1 MKLEASSNC
10 SEFTIVFSFSARLS
24 KSQASY
30 QLTASSNCWS
40 TTIFAD
46 CDELRVVKPADDHDG
61 GYTLVDIVGTIP
73 DDESKSKKLLNWLI
87 DLLRW
92 QALEEQDRFT
102 NETNKAPP
110 VKGQLYY
117 CCDYVPLSTIGKLLM
132 QPLAASQQHK
142 SDVAL
147 IMNGLP
153 VIQFEINSSPI
164 STTVAKLFANLVDV
178 LRFIRHFDLKINTWT
193 GFAFPKVKVD
203 SSNNYAFKVGVRWK
217 NLQFAPEVSA
227 LKLRDI
233 AQEVKDTFNMQ
244 VDLVQK
250 LYVSED
256 EVMRKEMYLVP
267 LSDADID
274 YCATALQP
282 SSVIEQVESP
292 FSILLCDG
300 SCYYKYSP
308 KSEVRETLFA
318 LLRVKEKG
326 SLLSSNLILPHDTKR
341 ISDLVFFVFHAVK
354 YNNLSKAIAKTCL
367 GELANGIANGL
378 KTLHDLGYAHLDVRL
393 PNVCVSATFE
403 VKLIDFDR
411 ATCVKSYKNTNF
423 FMYTLEKEVHPIYRN
438 YVEAGMVYDSK
449 RLPSAEDYAKML
461 AVSPI
466 LLADQIKPP
475 VLINLGAEDLRVP
488 HRRDVSSTTPS
499 RHGDEPLLVYPNDS
513 HPISNV
519 ASDADSFVNSALWLH
534 NASLLSPFLTFL
546 MESWIEA
553 VTAVISYRPI
563 ITIRPFY
570 WARTCSE
577 FGLLSGAT
585 CAPII

>member
-1 MKLEASSNC
+1 MKGVQNQSSDDQLGGEDQDHETNP
-10 SEFTIVFSFSARLS
+10 SKKLRTEEQRSKSTSTARLS

-46 CDELRVVKPADDHDG
+46 CDKLKVVKPADDHDG
-61 GYTLVDIVGTIP
+61 GYTLVDIVGTEIP
-73 DDESKSKKLLNWLI
+73 DDDKSKSKELLNWLI
-87 DLLRW
+87 DVCRW
-92 QALEEQDRFT
+92 QALDEQDRFT

-142 SDVAL
+142 ADVAL

-233 AQEVKDTFNMQ
+233 AQEVKDTFKVQ

-250 LYVSED
+250 LYVSEE
-256 EVMRKEMYLVP
+256 EVMHKEMYLVP

-274 YCATALQP
+274 YFANALQP
-282 SSVIEQVESP
+282 SPSSAPSVIEQVESP

-318 LLRVKEKG
+318 LL
-326 SLLSSNLILPHDTKR
+326 
-341 ISDLVFFVFHAVK
+341 
-354 YNNLSKAIAKTCL
+354 
-367 GELANGIANGL
+367 
-378 KTLHDLGYAHLDVRL
+378 
-393 PNVCVSATFE
+393 
-403 VKLIDFDR
+403 
-411 ATCVKSYKNTNF
+411 
-423 FMYTLEKEVHPIYRN
+423 
-438 YVEAGMVYDSK
+438 
-449 RLPSAEDYAKML
+449 
-461 AVSPI
+461 
-466 LLADQIKPP
+466 
-475 VLINLGAEDLRVP
+475 
-488 HRRDVSSTTPS
+488 
-499 RHGDEPLLVYPNDS
+499 
-513 HPISNV
+513 
-519 ASDADSFVNSALWLH
+519 
-534 NASLLSPFLTFL
+534 
-546 MESWIEA
+546 
-553 VTAVISYRPI
+553 
-563 ITIRPFY
+563 
-570 WARTCSE
+570 
-577 FGLLSGAT
+577 
-585 CAPII
+585 

>member
-1 MKLEASSNC
+1 MSRYNDDQLGGEDQDHETHTSKKLRTEEQRSKSTSTA
-10 SEFTIVFSFSARLS
+10 TLS

-46 CDELRVVKPADDHDG
+46 CDKLKVVKPADDHDG

-142 SDVAL
+142 PDVAL

-217 NLQFAPEVSA
+217 DLQFAPEVSA

-250 LYVSED
+250 LYVSEE
-256 EVMRKEMYLVP
+256 EVMHKEMYLVP
-267 LSDADID
+267 LSDADIH
-274 YCATALQP
+274 YFANALQP
-282 SSVIEQVESP
+282 SPSSASIKQVESP

-300 SCYYKYSP
+300 NYYYKYSP
-308 KSEVRETLFA
+308 KAEVRETLFK
-318 LLRVKEKG
+318 LWVLEG
-326 SLLSSNLILPHDTKR
+326 SLLSSNLILPHKMKE
-341 ISDLVFFVFHAVK
+341 IGPMVFFVFHAVK
-354 YNNLSKAIAKTCL
+354 YNNLSKDIAKTCL
-367 GELANGIANGL
+367 GELANGIARGL
-378 KTLHDLGYAHLDVRL
+378 RTLHDLGFAHLDVRL
-393 PNVCVSATFE
+393 PNVCVGEDFE

-411 ATCVKSYKNTNF
+411 ATKDESYQNSDF
-423 FMYTLEKEVHPIYRN
+423 FMYTLEKE
-438 YVEAGMVYDSK
+438 GKSSK
-449 RLPSAEDYAKML
+449 
-461 AVSPI
+461 
-466 LLADQIKPP
+466 
-475 VLINLGAEDLRVP
+475 DL
-488 HRRDVSSTTPS
+488 DWKQ
-499 RHGDEPLLVYPNDS
+499 L
-513 HPISNV
+513 
-519 ASDADSFVNSALWLH
+519 
-534 NASLLSPFLTFL
+534 
-546 MESWIEA
+546 
-553 VTAVISYRPI
+553 
-563 ITIRPFY
+563 
-570 WARTCSE
+570 
-577 FGLLSGAT
+577 GLLLFSLSSDVKKDQQELKRQDI
-585 CAPII
+585 PINRESFLGKLIWEHEYDQNAMQLWISKLLPTQNVSLRNVFEVL

>member
-1 MKLEASSNC
+1 MAFKFSHISIDSARVRMKLEASSNC

-46 CDELRVVKPADDHDG
+46 CDELKVVKPADDHDG
-61 GYTLVDIVGTIP
+61 GYTLVDIVGTEIP
-73 DDESKSKKLLNWLI
+73 DDESKSTKLLNWLI

-102 NETNKAPP
+102 NETNKAP

-117 CCDYVPLSTIGKLLM
+117 CCDYVPLSTIGKLLK

-142 SDVAL
+142 ADVAL

-178 LRFIRHFDLKINTWT
+178 LRFIRHFDLKIDTWT
-193 GFAFPKVKVD
+193 GFAFPKVYVD

-217 NLQFAPEVSA
+217 DLQFSPEVSA
-227 LKLRDI
+227 LKLHDI

-250 LYVSED
+250 LYVSEV

-267 LSDADID
+267 LSKADID
-274 YCATALQP
+274 YFANTLQP
-282 SSVIEQVESP
+282 SPSSSPSKVIKQVESP
-292 FSILLCDG
+292 FSILLCDE

-308 KSEVRETLFA
+308 KAEVQVTL
-318 LLRVKEKG
+318 LNLCMLQVKDKD
-326 SLLSSNLILPHDTKR
+326 SLLSSNLILPHDTMR
-341 ISDLVFFVFHAVK
+341 IRELQFFVFPAVK

-367 GELANGIANGL
+367 GQLADGIANGL

-403 VKLIDFDR
+403 VKLIDFDQ
-411 ATCVKSYKNTNF
+411 ATLVQSYQNTNF
-423 FMYTLEKEVHPIYRN
+423 FMYTLEKE
-438 YVEAGMVYDSK
+438 GKS
-449 RLPSAEDYAKML
+449 S
-461 AVSPI
+461 
-466 LLADQIKPP
+466 Q
-475 VLINLGAEDLRVP
+475 DL
-488 HRRDVSSTTPS
+488 DWKQ
-499 RHGDEPLLVYPNDS
+499 L
-513 HPISNV
+513 
-519 ASDADSFVNSALWLH
+519 
-534 NASLLSPFLTFL
+534 
-546 MESWIEA
+546 
-553 VTAVISYRPI
+553 
-563 ITIRPFY
+563 
-570 WARTCSE
+570 
-577 FGLLSGAT
+577 GLLLFTLSSDVKKDQQELKRQDI
-585 CAPII
+585 PINRESFLGKLIWEHEYEDDAMFLWIKHLPTSQRRSLNDVLRDEVL